1 MALVLAAAAAI
12 VFLVGCTEGPQM
24 AREAVEPDHPFPALD
39 AYGAWID
46 YPALGRVWQPYVAYD
61 WRPFADGQWIWTDR
75 GWFWDSPEPFGWI
88 VYHYGFWTH
97 QAAAGWLWVPGYEWS
112 PARVRWYEDETMIG
126 WAPLLPAGFGPQ
138 ESEFGWITIQ
148 PQYFV
153 RENVGHYAT
162 RGTQLPSARRI
173 GDERRQPD
181 VRTIERAAA
190 RRIEKLATDSET
202 VRSGQKQVQR
212 VKVGRRAPEGGA
224 PPPSVGGA
232 GSRPG
237 DRPPELKKDP
247 EKAQSKSSAF
257 SPTRAGNR
265 ATGLTSRGKTQR
277 RPNPSRPTFS
287 PTRAR
292 SRPTA
297 LPNRR
302 KTPKSLRKS
311 RHRRKSRTV
320 ENIILV
326 GAGSRSPFIL
336 SRRDAP

>member
-1 MALVLAAAAAI
+1 MRMALVLAAAAAI

-247 EKAQSKSSAF
+247 EKAQSKSSGVQPDK
-257 SPTRAGNR
+257 SGKPGDRTNEPRKDTEKTKPKPPDVQPDKSEKPTDRA
-265 ATGLTSRGKTQR
+265 
-277 RPNPSRPTFS
+277 PE
-287 PTRAR
+287 
-292 SRPTA
+292 
-297 LPNRR
+297 
-302 KTPKSLRKS
+302 PKKDAEKS
-311 RHRRKSRTV
+311 QKK
-320 ENIILV
+320 
-326 GAGSRSPFIL
+326 P
-336 SRRDAP
+336 APEEK